1 MSRAGL
7 SRETVVLFL
16 LVMLSLALPRESLAG
31 TVSEGDVRKALVD
44 YLEDQA
50 PPGTE
55 LTQWELGR
63 GDSLPPKGEI
73 LAVEKAP
80 GSTWRTDM
88 RMRVLIGNSARE
100 AQAYWVTAG
109 LSYSRKV
116 LVACRNL
123 PIGHLISRGDVRA
136 EFREGWKTDRNVL
149 ARLEDV
155 EGRSIRR
162 PVSKGSFIKKWHVK
176 ESGTMR
182 NGDAVDIIAR
192 KGGLTVKAPGLVMEA
207 GAPGDTVRVL
217 NTATGKEIY
226 ARVVD
231 PKTVAVSF

>member
-1 MSRAGL
+1 MSRADL
-7 SRETVVLFL
+7 SRETVILFL
-16 LVMLSLALPRESLAG
+16 LVMLSLALPWESLAG

-80 GSTWRTDM
+80 GSTWRSDM
-88 RMRVLIGNSARE
+88 RMRVLIGNNTKEAR
-100 AQAYWVTAG
+100 AYWVTAG

-136 EFREGWKTDRNVL
+136 ESREGWKNDRNVL
-149 ARLEDV
+149 SRLEDV
-155 EGRSIRR
+155 EGRTVWR

-176 ESGTMR
+176 ERGTMR
-182 NGDAVDIIAR
+182 NGDAVDIVAR
-192 KGGLTVKAPGLVMEA
+192 KGGLTVTAPGRVLEA
-207 GAPGDTVRVL
+207 GTPGDTVRVL